1 MSHPLDVLQWVMSCA
16 ATTNLVVRH
25 LTGGRGAASS
35 PVTTSGPVSYQPGA
49 ITSGHPVRD
58 PGILAIC
65 QPHTGRP
72 GLRLPADVMA

>member
-1 MSHPLDVLQWVMSCA
+1 
-16 ATTNLVVRH
+16 
-25 LTGGRGAASS
+25 
-35 PVTTSGPVSYQPGA
+35 VTTSGPVSYQPGA

-58 PGILAIC
+58 PAILAIC